1 MRKSNFLQ
9 WFLCCLQPSNPHLAE
24 NGHSKSKDVSFN
36 TDHYTE
42 QMKEAFFAKLM
53 LHKGLCQCQEVYSE
67 PILPGNFNLLNNLS
81 KYPRKNQL
89 FLLKYGANAC
99 IMATLSVLSFST
111 KNLKKNPKAFQSI
124 LSRVSEK
131 NKEEEEDE
139 GFEDAA
145 GFLAKN
151 SESKRKSRKNKQEF
165 SKLVKGLPE
174 EMLEHL
180 VQRLEKGEVVMDLL
194 NGVHSLSLQVNFLW
208 KFERFPRNAVKLL
221 KLARE

>member
-9 WFLCCLQPSNPHLAE
+9 WFLCCLQPSNPQIAE
-24 NGHSKSKDVSFN
+24 NGHSKSNNVSFN

-81 KYPRKNQL
+81 KYPRKNQV
-89 FLLKYGANAC
+89 FLLKYGNSAC
-99 IMATLSVLSFST
+99 IMATLSVLNFST
-111 KNLKKNPKAFQSI
+111 KNIKKNPKAFQSI
-124 LSRVSEK
+124 LSRVSEN

-139 GFEDAA
+139 SFEDAA
-145 GFLAKN
+145 DFLRKN
-151 SESKRKSRKNKQEF
+151 SDIKRKTKRNKQEF

-180 VQRLEKGEVVMDLL
+180 VQRLEKGELIMDLL
-194 NGVHSLSLQVNFLW
+194 NGVHSLSLQVSFSA
-208 KFERFPRNAVKLL
+208 KIKGISFENY
-221 KLARE
+221 